1 MITESRYFIE
11 VYFFFEVSRNFYK
24 YETNIILNQDLG
36 GRGMER
42 IEKKKE
48 KDRETERK
56 EGGRGGETNGYYIS
70 LEQ

>member
-1 MITESRYFIE
+1 
-11 VYFFFEVSRNFYK
+11 
-24 YETNIILNQDLG
+24 
-36 GRGMER
+36 MER